1 MNAALGA
8 ANGSGDDVKE
18 ALREKVENALRGLLD
33 AAGDAGDLP
42 VFALEVPR
50 QKDHGDYSCNA
61 AMLLAKRLGQKPR
74 GIAEDLKARIGD
86 AGGLVASLDVAGPGF
101 LNVKLADSGWQ
112 DLLHV
117 IISAGARFGQSE
129 SAEVVAA
136 KQDGARP
143 KVQVEF
149 VSANPTGPLS
159 TGHGRQGILGDCIAR
174 LLEATG
180 WDVTR
185 EYYFN
190 DGGRQM
196 RVLGDSVKARYLEHL
211 GLAAPPPPAALADPE
226 KAWVDQVDGLP
237 VAFPADGYQGDYIA
251 DIAVALFEQEGN
263 SLVDEPGEGR
273 FRDEAQRVIFEDI
286 EKTLKRI
293 GIDFDVYFNERS
305 LYDKGKLEETIH
317 DLRLAGLVYDAEGAV
332 WFKATER
339 GLDRD
344 RVVIKSS
351 GEPTYLLPDI
361 AYHREKFRRGFDL
374 VIDVQGA
381 DHIEQFP
388 FVREATEVLGVDR
401 DRVELVMH
409 QFVTVTSGGERV
421 KQSTRKATFVTID
434 EVVDEVGSD
443 VFRFFMIERKP
454 DGHLDFDLD
463 LAKDKNWRKNPAYYV
478 QYAHARTHGIERKAA
493 EQGIV
498 MPLANGFDAGR
509 LGLEEEITLVKK
521 LATFPEVVIRAA
533 EGREPH
539 HVAYYLREVAGLW
552 NPYLQDGVRHRVIS
566 EDAELSAARLGLA
579 LAIRNV
585 LASGL
590 GLLGVSAPEQM

>member
-1 MNAALGA
+1 MSSVSVRAK
-8 ANGSGDDVKE
+8 GSGEEVKE
-18 ALREKVENALRGLLD
+18 KLREKVEVALRELLE
-33 AAGDAGDLP
+33 AVGDADGLP
-42 VFALEVPR
+42 EFSIEVPR
-50 QKDHGDYSCNA
+50 QKEHGDFSCNA
-61 AMLLAKRLGQKPR
+61 AMLLAKRLGKNPR
-74 GIAEDLKARIGD
+74 EIAEALKKRLGNAD
-86 AGGLVASLDVAGPGF
+86 GLIAHLEIAGPGF
-101 LNVKLADSGWQ
+101 LNVKLVDAGWQ
-112 DLLHV
+112 EILHEM
-117 IISAGARFGQSE
+117 IAAGASYAQTPNPAGE
-129 SAEVVAA
+129 SSA
-136 KQDGARP
+136 KG

-196 RVLGDSVKARYLEHL
+196 RVLGDSVKARYLEGL
-211 GLAAPPPPAALADPE
+211 GLAAPPTAEALADPE
-226 KAWVDQVDGLP
+226 KKWVDEIDGLP

-251 DIAVALFEQEGN
+251 EIAADLKRKDGAG
-263 SLVDEPGEGR
+263 LIDEPGEGR

-286 EKTLKRI
+286 SKTLARI

-305 LYDKGKLEETIH
+305 LYDDGKLEETLTN
-317 DLRLAGLVYDAEGAV
+317 LRSAGLIYEADGAV

-344 RVVIKSS
+344 RVVIRSN
-351 GEPTYLLPDI
+351 GEPTYLMPDI
-361 AYHREKFRRGFDL
+361 AYHCEKFRRGFDL

-388 FVREATEVLGVDR
+388 FVREAIAVLGIDAS
-401 DRVELVMH
+401 RVELVMH
-409 QFVTVTSGGERV
+409 QFVTITSGGERV

-434 EVVDEVGSD
+434 ELVDEVGVD

-493 EQGIV
+493 EQGV
-498 MPLANGFDAGR
+498 RMPEAGGFDASR
-509 LGLEEEITLVKK
+509 LALEEEIELVKK
-521 LATFPEVVIRAA
+521 LAAFPEVIARAA
-533 EGREPH
+533 ESREPH

-552 NPYLQDGVRHRVIS
+552 NPYLQDAKRHRVVS
-566 EDAELSAARLGLA
+566 TDVGLTAARLGLA
-579 LAIRNV
+579 LAVRNA

-590 GLLGVSAPEQM
+590 GLLGISAPERM

>member
-1 MNAALGA
+1 M
-8 ANGSGDDVKE
+8 KE
-18 ALREKVENALRGLLD
+18 ELQGEIETAVTSLLK
-33 AAGDAGDLP
+33 AAGDEGGVPDF
-42 VFALEVPR
+42 VIEVPR
-50 QKDHGDYSCNA
+50 QKEHGDFSCNA
-61 AMLLAKRLGQKPR
+61 AMLLAKRLGRNPR
-74 GIAEDLKARIGD
+74 EIAADLKSRLGD
-86 AGGLVASLDVAGPGF
+86 MGGLAAEIEIAGPGF
-101 LNVKLADSGWQ
+101 LNIKLEDSGWQ
-112 DLLHV
+112 DLLHEM
-117 IISAGARFGQSE
+117 IAAGADYGRSNAPVGVPASVQGDDTTT
-129 SAEVVAA
+129 A
-136 KQDGARP
+136 KP

-174 LLEATG
+174 LLDATG

-196 RVLGDSVKARYLEHL
+196 RVLGESVKARYLEGL
-211 GLAAPPPPAALADPE
+211 GLASPPPPEALADPE
-226 KAWVDQVDGLP
+226 KKWGDEVDGLP
-237 VAFPADGYQGDYIA
+237 VAFPRDGYQGDYITEIA
-251 DIAVALFEQEGN
+251 DDLRAKEGDA
-263 SLVDEPGEGR
+263 LVDEPGEGR

-286 EKTLKRI
+286 TRTLARI
-293 GIDFDVYFNERS
+293 GIEFDVYFNERS
-305 LYDKGKLEETIH
+305 LYDEGKLEETLA
-317 DLRLAGLVYDAEGAV
+317 DLREAGLIFDADGAV
-332 WFKATER
+332 WFKATDR

-351 GEPTYLLPDI
+351 GEPTYLMPDI

-388 FVREATEVLGVDR
+388 FVREATAVLGVDPE
-401 DRVELVMH
+401 RVELVLH
-409 QFVTVTSGGERV
+409 QFVTITSGGERV

-434 EVVDEVGSD
+434 ELVDDVGVD

-478 QYAHARTHGIERKAA
+478 QYAHARTYGIERKAA
-493 EQGIV
+493 SAGLA
-498 MPLANGFDAGR
+498 MPEARAFDASR
-509 LGLEEEITLVKK
+509 LVLDEEIELVKK
-521 LATFPEVVIRAA
+521 LASFPEVVARAA
-533 EGREPH
+533 QGREPH

-552 NPYLQDGVRHRVIS
+552 NPYLQDGTRHRVIS
-566 EDAELSAARLGLA
+566 DDASLTAARLGLA
-579 LAIRNV
+579 LAVRNV

-590 GLLGVSAPEQM
+590 GLLGISAPETM